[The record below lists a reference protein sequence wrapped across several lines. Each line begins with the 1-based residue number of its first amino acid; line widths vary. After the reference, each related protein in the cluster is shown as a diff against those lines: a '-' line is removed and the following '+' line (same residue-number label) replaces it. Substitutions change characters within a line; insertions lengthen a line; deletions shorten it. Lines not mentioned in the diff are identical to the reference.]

1 VGSRQLLKNKSTFFW
16 WFLLSF
22 GISVLLLAL
31 AVIAI
36 YAERPPLIVTNG
48 PVIVTNGPADRCLSQ
63 NDLSIAIRQLAAGSQ
78 SEAAESRQLLLQ
90 QAYKGF
96 KCRKEMIGSLM
107 AAMDKPNLDFRRDRS
122 SYYLW
127 HEGAQILGQVKAVE
141 AIDLLL
147 SHLDLNDGTFSSTMA
162 QQPALKGIIGM
173 GNPALPKLS
182 RLLMNDKDSN
192 RRHYAVYCISSI
204 GGYRALKMLKAAA
217 PFESDP
223 CVKQFLG
230 VSIQNLSN
238 RRHTIADRVSWF
250 SSFLCRQS

>member
-1 VGSRQLLKNKSTFFW
+1 MGSRQLLTNKRRFFW
-16 WFLLSF
+16 QFPLSF
-22 GISVLLLAL
+22 GIGVLLLAP
-31 AVIAI
+31 AVIPI
-36 YAERPPLIVTNG
+36 YAGRPPLIVTNG
-48 PVIVTNGPADRCLSQ
+48 PVDGCLSQ
-63 NDLSIAIRQLAAGSQ
+63 NALSIAIGQLAAGSQ
-78 SEAAESRQLLLQ
+78 SEAAESRQLLLE

-141 AIDLLL
+141 AVDLLL

-173 GNPALPKLS
+173 GSLALPKLS
-182 RLLMNDKDSN
+182 RLLIDKDSN

-204 GGYRALKMLKAAA
+204 GGYRAVKILKAAV
-217 PFESDP
+217 PSESDR
-223 CVKQFLG
+223 CVKQFIL
-230 VSIQNLSN
+230 VSIQNLNN
-238 RRHTIADRVSWF
+238 RRHVIADRISWF
-250 SSFLCRQS
+250 SSFLCRQSQP